1 MASSSKYVLLSTL
14 ATILVASTVA
24 DSSQDQVHLNSIQIL
39 RNAPNLPRVA
49 SLYSLPNQQSSTHAF
64 QTQQGSLGSG
74 LLSDPTSLFSGL
86 AGGLTGG
93 LTSNGLA
100 GGSNG
105 NIFDQLYEV
114 APPIGKR
121 EDIEKGNPNEQPAV
135 TTSSAGAQT
144 GSQPNSKPASSSL
157 IGSSPSNSNQNTV
170 VLPDGTAP
178 STDPGTGTTNPGTG
192 TTNPG
197 TGTTDPGTTNPGT
210 GTTNPGTGT
219 TNPGTGID
227 NNKPVDPGSNG
238 GNDVINAPPR
248 NSVAT
253 ISTFV
258 AIGFAVSALLF

>member
-14 ATILVASTVA
+14 ATILVARTVA
-24 DSSQDQVHLNSIQIL
+24 DPSQDQVHLNSIQIL

-64 QTQQGSLGSG
+64 QTQQLSGLSGLGSLGGGLLGGGGG

-105 NIFDQLYEV
+105 NIFDQFYEV
-114 APPIGKR
+114 APTIGKR

-135 TTSSAGAQT
+135 TTSSAGAQS

-178 STDPGTGTTNPGTG
+178 STDPGT
-192 TTNPG
+192 
-197 TGTTDPGTTNPGT
+197 
-210 GTTNPGTGT
+210 TNPGTGT

-248 NSVAT
+248 SSVAT